1 MKNKLL
7 MLCLVLSIVLA
18 ACGSKEEEKQTTDKA
33 DDSQGVLLDDKGNPK
48 DAIQV
53 NKDTEKAVKE
63 AIEKNRKSLNDGD
76 VEAYIKTIDTDSK
89 QLDVKEEEKVL
100 KDTLKSYKF
109 DKKISNIKFLEQKKD
124 QVVVFYNVETTAH
137 PKNGSKDE
145 KKTFNEVVTLVKKD
159 GTYKFSKMAQAAI

>member
-18 ACGSKEEEKQTTDKA
+18 ACGSKDEEKQTTDKA
-33 DDSQGVLLDDKGNPK
+33 DDSQGVLLDEKGNPK
-48 DAIQV
+48 DTIQV

-109 DKKISNIKFLEQKKD
+109 DKKISNIKFLEQKKIKLL
-124 QVVVFYNVETTAH
+124 Y
-137 PKNGSKDE
+137 SI
-145 KKTFNEVVTLVKKD
+145 
-159 GTYKFSKMAQAAI
+159 M

>member
-18 ACGSKEEEKQTTDKA
+18 ACGSKEEEKQTTDEA
-33 DDSQGVLLDDKGNPK
+33 NDSHGVLLDEKGNPK
-48 DAIQV
+48 DTIQV

-63 AIEKNRKSLNDGD
+63 AIERNRKALNDGD

-100 KDTLKSYKF
+100 KDTLKTYKF
-109 DKKISNIKFLEQKKD
+109 DKKISNIKFLEQKKNKVEVIYD
-124 QVVVFYNVETTAH
+124 VETTAH
-137 PKNGSKDE
+137 PKNGGEDE
-145 KKTFNEVVTLVKKD
+145 KKTFKEDVTLVKRD
-159 GTYKFSKMAQAAI
+159 GIYKYYQYAPIAI

>member
-1 MKNKLL
+1 ME
-7 MLCLVLSIVLA
+7 
-18 ACGSKEEEKQTTDKA
+18 SKDEEKQTTDKA
-33 DDSQGVLLDDKGNPK
+33 DDSQGVLLDEKGNPK
-48 DAIQV
+48 DTIQV

-109 DKKISNIKFLEQKKD
+109 DKKISNIKFLEQKKIKLL
-124 QVVVFYNVETTAH
+124 Y
-137 PKNGSKDE
+137 SI
-145 KKTFNEVVTLVKKD
+145 
-159 GTYKFSKMAQAAI
+159 M

>member
-18 ACGSKEEEKQTTDKA
+18 ACESKEEKQTTDKV
-33 DDSQGVLLDDKGNPK
+33 DDSQGVLLDEKGNPK
-48 DAIQV
+48 DTIQV

-109 DKKISNIKFLEQKKD
+109 DKRISNIKFLEQKKD

>member
-1 MKNKLL
+1 

-18 ACGSKEEEKQTTDKA
+18 ACGSKEEEKQTTDEA

-48 DAIQV
+48 DTIQV
-53 NKDTEKAVKE
+53 NKDTEKGVKE
-63 AIEKNRKSLNDGD
+63 AIERNRKALNDGD

-109 DKKISNIKFLEQKKD
+109 DKKISNIKFLEQKKNKVEVIYD
-124 QVVVFYNVETTAH
+124 VETTAH
-137 PKNGSKDE
+137 PKMVGKMR
-145 KKTFNEVVTLVKKD
+145 KKLLKK
-159 GTYKFSKMAQAAI
+159 M